1 MLVYAG
7 AVLSARDALFWFG
20 HIRGGTRA
28 GVTIPSQIR
37 WIAMLPGLRMWEK
50 GVNNPGPLF
59 LGGGSLGDDLEV
71 PVKS

>member
-37 WIAMLPGLRMWEK
+37 WIAMQPGIRMWEK
-50 GVNNPGPLF
+50 GVSEEPWTLISGWVFVRWGLVE
-59 LGGGSLGDDLEV
+59 G
-71 PVKS
+71 

>member
-37 WIAMLPGLRMWEK
+37 WIAMQLGLRMWEK
-50 GVNNPGPLF
+50 GVNNPWTLISGWGFARWGLVE
-59 LGGGSLGDDLEV
+59 G
-71 PVKS
+71 